1 VEADDVVIDGA
12 GFPGRQGRLLFACLV
27 VEQGR
32 PVPRD
37 ELAEA
42 LWGAAPPATWDK
54 ALRVLVSKLREL
66 LRRLGVDGASAL
78 TGAFGCYRLELS
90 EGTWVDVLAAA
101 DAVREAEDALGAD
114 EPERAK
120 AAAAL
125 AGSLLRP
132 DFLPGE
138 DGAWVEAKRRE
149 LADLRERALATLADA
164 CLHLHDAPQAVT
176 SAEQAIEL
184 APFRESG
191 YRRLME
197 AHVAAG
203 NRAEALRV
211 YERCRRLL
219 ADELGAYP
227 SPETESIY
235 RSLLESPSARTEP
248 RSALD
253 APRADAGRQKH
264 SRRRLLA
271 LVAGGAAVACA
282 IVAFVLAAA
291 PFGTNGGSAGARAA
305 TVGEDAV
312 AAFDPSTGRRL
323 GSAMLEASPGTIAY
337 GDGSVWV
344 TMPNQDSVSRI
355 SPTTSTVEQTT
366 GVGHGPAGIAEG
378 DGFVWVANSLDGTVS
393 KIDPRTNG
401 GQVVDKITVG
411 NGPTGVAYGL
421 GRVWVAN
428 SVDRTVEPIDPR
440 TDKPGRPI
448 PIDTG
453 ADAIAVGDGAVWV
466 TGRSAGV
473 LARLD
478 PASGSVTPI
487 NVGNAPAAVAAAPGA
502 VWVANSQDATVSRID
517 PAKNR
522 VVDTITVGEGPSG
535 LAVAPGGKLVWVAN
549 ALSGTLSK
557 IVPAAGKVVDSVP
570 VGDQPQGVTA
580 NGAAAYVA
588 VRGSFGSAHRGGTL
602 TVAVPDPGTYHS
614 GGVPGLR
621 RALDPASG
629 DAWEL
634 LTLTNDGLLGYGRSG
649 GAEGYRVVPDLAVA
663 LPTVGDGG
671 RTYTF
676 ELRPGIRY
684 STGATVR
691 PADVRRGIQRTLLA
705 LGQQSAFIGIVGAAR
720 CIEKPGSCDLSHGI
734 VTRPGLNSVVI
745 HLTAPDADFLYKLA
759 LPNAD
764 AVPARTPVAA
774 RGPMPATGPYE
785 VARID
790 QKRRVIVLVRNP
802 RFHLWSSAAQPD
814 GYPDRIVERFR
825 YSGAS
830 AVSAVEDGKADIT
843 SNGLS
848 QAWSP
853 TLAASLQKRDLS
865 RLYVSPTMAPVGVW
879 FNTRLRPF
887 DDVRVRQAVNYAVD
901 HNHLA
906 QLAGAPAIAQPGCQ
920 MLPPNVDGYR
930 PFCPFTRDPDAAGT
944 YNGPDLAKARRLVA
958 ASGTKGQKVTVWFY
972 ALGIGRRNSAYLV
985 SVLHSLGYRATR
997 RLLRQT
1003 GPLWRPNRQAGA
1015 AGIGAMFPSANA
1027 ALSPIFTC
1035 RSYVRDPNV
1044 NENYAEF
1051 CNRRIDAEIV
1061 HARSVQITDPTAA
1074 SHLWTRIDRQ
1084 LTEQAPWLITR
1095 EQVAADLL
1103 SRRAHDYTPCWVSFA
1118 LDGVTGAC
1126 LDQLWVR

>member
-1 VEADDVVIDGA
+1 
-12 GFPGRQGRLLFACLV
+12 
-27 VEQGR
+27 
-32 PVPRD
+32 
-37 ELAEA
+37 
-42 LWGAAPPATWDK
+42 
-54 ALRVLVSKLREL
+54 
-66 LRRLGVDGASAL
+66 
-78 TGAFGCYRLELS
+78 
-90 EGTWVDVLAAA
+90 
-101 DAVREAEDALGAD
+101 
-114 EPERAK
+114 
-120 AAAAL
+120 
-125 AGSLLRP
+125 
-132 DFLPGE
+132 
-138 DGAWVEAKRRE
+138 
-149 LADLRERALATLADA
+149 
-164 CLHLHDAPQAVT
+164 
-176 SAEQAIEL
+176 
-184 APFRESG
+184 
-191 YRRLME
+191 
-197 AHVAAG
+197 
-203 NRAEALRV
+203 
-211 YERCRRLL
+211 
-219 ADELGAYP
+219 
-227 SPETESIY
+227 
-235 RSLLESPSARTEP
+235 
-248 RSALD
+248 
-253 APRADAGRQKH
+253 
-264 SRRRLLA
+264 
-271 LVAGGAAVACA
+271 
-282 IVAFVLAAA
+282 
-291 PFGTNGGSAGARAA
+291 
-305 TVGEDAV
+305 
-312 AAFDPSTGRRL
+312 
-323 GSAMLEASPGTIAY
+323 
-337 GDGSVWV
+337 
-344 TMPNQDSVSRI
+344 MPNQDSVSRI
-355 SPTTSTVEQTT
+355 APATSTVEQTT
-366 GVGHGPAGIAEG
+366 GVGQAPAGIAAG
-378 DGFVWVANSLDGTVS
+378 DGFIWVANSLDGTVS
-393 KIDPRTNG
+393 KIDPRENG
-401 GQVVDKITVG
+401 GQVVDRITVG

-428 SVDRTVEPIDPR
+428 SVDRTVEPIDPS

-448 PIDTG
+448 PVGTG

-466 TGRSAGV
+466 TGRSAAV

-478 PASGSVTPI
+478 PGSGSVIPI
-487 NVGNAPAAVAAAPGA
+487 NVGDAPAAVAAGPGA

-522 VVDTITVGEGPSG
+522 VVGTIPVGEGPSG
-535 LAVAPGGKLVWVAN
+535 VAVASGGTLVWVAN
-549 ALSGTLSK
+549 AFSGTLSK
-557 IVPAAGKVVDSVP
+557 IVPTAGRVVDSIP
-570 VGDQPQGVTA
+570 VGDQPQGVAA

-588 VRGSFGSAHRGGTL
+588 VKGSTGIAHRGGTL
-602 TVAVPDPGTYHS
+602 TVAVPNPGSYHS
-614 GGVPGLR
+614 GGVRGLR

-629 DAWEL
+629 DAWDL
-634 LTLTNDGLLGYGRSG
+634 MTLTNDGLLGYGRSG

-663 LPTVGDGG
+663 LPTVSDGG

-705 LGQQSAFIGIVGAAR
+705 LGQQSGFIGIVGAAR
-720 CIEKPGSCDLSHGI
+720 CGENPERCDLSRGI
-734 VTRPGLNSVVI
+734 VTRPGLNTVVI

-764 AVPARTPVAA
+764 AVPARTPVAV
-774 RGPMPATGPYE
+774 RGPVPATGPYE

-825 YSGAS
+825 YTGPS
-830 AVSAVEDGKADIT
+830 AVHAVENGKADIT
-843 SNGLS
+843 SNGPS

-853 TLAASLQKRDLS
+853 TLAAFLQKRDSS

-887 DDVRVRQAVNYAVD
+887 DDVRVRQAVSYAVD

-906 QLAGAPAIAQPGCQ
+906 QLAGGPAIAQPGCQ

-972 ALGIGRRNSAYLV
+972 ARGIGRRNSAYLV
-985 SVLHSLGYRATR
+985 SVLRSLGYRATR
-997 RLLRQT
+997 RLLPQT

-1015 AGIGAMFPSANA
+1015 AGIGSMFPSANN

-1035 RSYVRDPNV
+1035 SSYVRDPDV

-1061 HARSVQITDPTAA
+1061 HARSVQITDPIAA
-1074 SHLWTRIDRQ
+1074 SQLWTRIDRQ

-1095 EQVAADLL
+1095 QQVAADLL
-1103 SRRAHDYTPCWVSFA
+1103 SGRAHNYTPCWLSFV